1 MVQHQ
6 ELLVLLGNGRS
17 DGTSSD
23 KVGEVLENVQR
34 GRRHLFGGCKLN
46 CVSKEKK

>member
-34 GRRHLFGGCKLN
+34 GEGICLGRIGAITC
-46 CVSKEKK
+46 SPW

>member
-6 ELLVLLGNGRS
+6 ELLVFLGNGRS
-17 DGTSSD
+17 DGTPPD

-34 GRRHLFGGCKLN
+34 GRRHLFGTYRRDD
-46 CVSKEKK
+46 V